1 MTRTI
6 VALLISMLGI
16 APLGAQTQPSR
27 NAADVW
33 RDFATRL
40 PPGAQVTLHLLSGQ
54 RFKATLLK
62 AAPDAVEI
70 LPRTRVPVPAQ
81 RVSYDHIRSIEP
93 DRRGLSTAKAVG
105 IGVGAGVGAFLGM
118 LMLVF
123 ASFDDEWR
131 ALPT

>member
-1 MTRTI
+1 VEKDMKRTI

-16 APLGAQTQPSR
+16 LPLRAQAQPSR
-27 NAADVW
+27 DATDVW

-40 PPGAQVTLHLLSGQ
+40 PTGAQVTLHLLSGQ
-54 RFKATLLK
+54 RFKATVLK
-62 AAPDAVEI
+62 ATFDAVEV

-81 RVSYDHIRSIEP
+81 RVSYDDIRAIEP
-93 DRRGLSTAKAVG
+93 DGRGLSTAKAVG

-123 ASFDDEWR
+123 ASVDD
-131 ALPT
+131 